1 MIYADVGETLDIFQR
16 GRWQASQVFPQSFIL
31 SYLSVNKD
39 EISYEFIN
47 PLILKN
53 RFLEIIMPWVFKT
66 VDISSLISY

>member
-39 EISYEFIN
+39 KISYEFIN